1 MAQESS
7 EGGMVALYGVAIG
20 DALSTK
26 KKEQTPTDKLVML
39 RDQAK
44 AIINTQG
51 DLVAALRD
59 LETEIARRGDAKAA
73 PVPAVERLVAQID
86 GLALSDKVKGE
97 IEQALQKA
105 VMAEIAKIDKGGDM
119 VASPLSQIKAF
130 GSGTGGHTAGITI
143 AARSLK

>member
-1 MAQESS
+1 MAQKSS

-20 DALSTK
+20 DALSPT

-39 RDQAK
+39 RDHAS
-44 AIINTQG
+44 AIVSTQG

-59 LETEIARRGDAKAA
+59 LEAEIARRGGGKAA
-73 PVPAVERLVAQID
+73 PVATSERFIAQID
-86 GLALSDKVKGE
+86 GLALSDKLKGE

-119 VASPLSQIKAF
+119 VASPLSQIQAF
-130 GSGTGGHTAGITI
+130 GSGIGGHTAGIVI
-143 AARSLK
+143 AARD